1 MVRHGDVCLFFDV
14 DKSLWGDA
22 FSNEVAELIP
32 EEVRDDLLPGQM
44 MIACGFHDLFDPS
57 EREEGVF
64 VGRAFL
70 HVGFFGYGL
79 PTLWPETRQAM
90 KSLPV
95 AATIRETLQEI
106 CGAPFDVTAMWY
118 V

>member
-1 MVRHGDVCLFFDV
+1 MGRHGEVCLFFDV
-14 DKSLWGDA
+14 GKSLWGDA

-70 HVGFFGYGL
+70 HVGFFGVRL
-79 PTLWPETRQAM
+79 ANALARNPPSHEVVTRGGDHPRDA
-90 KSLPV
+90 SGDLRGSV
-95 AATIRETLQEI
+95 
-106 CGAPFDVTAMWY
+106 
-118 V
+118 